1 MTLNTKTFMQ
11 VQTENAAKRKE
22 MEKTTGVPVATSP
35 CGVPMQEM
43 TSAPA
48 PVKQQPV
55 KQLSLEKT
63 DV

>member
-22 MEKTTGVPVATSP
+22 MEKTTGVPVAVSP
-35 CGVPMQEM
+35 CGVPMQE
-43 TSAPA
+43 TASA
-48 PVKQQPV
+48 PVKQQSV